1 MFHIC
6 LHICNICRIIYLT
19 HVCLF
24 SGNAQTCACNTYGVV
39 YLSVLFVELKCF
51 LLWIH
56 YDVLRFHFFVYA
68 QSKWFTSAHQMFYVC
83 KSNDGM
89 SHNES
94 WQKKALSV
102 HMDFILFIWFVYHSR
117 PPTHIRKDRCN
128 IYAPYICNIYAKHK
142 SFCVMIY
149 DSYMIAMWFYA
160 INMRN
165 TNVATY
171 VLYMFTYAKFTRKC
185 MWYVCVCSVA
195 ALQKQALHSSWI

>member
-39 YLSVLFVELKCF
+39 YLSVLFVELICF
-51 LLWIH
+51 LLMNSLWC
-56 YDVLRFHFFVYA
+56 FAFSKCFVYA
-68 QSKWFTSAHQMFYVC
+68 QSEWFIYTHQMFYLC

-89 SHNES
+89 SHGNKNRECS
-94 WQKKALSV
+94 
-102 HMDFILFIWFVYHSR
+102 HGNYHVYLICLPFSA
-117 PPTHIRKDRCN
+117 TNTYTKGYMQHIRTM
-128 IYAPYICNIYAKHK
+128 YAKHK

-149 DSYMIAMWFYA
+149 DSYMIAICLYA

-165 TNVATY
+165 TYVATY
-171 VLYMFTYAKFTRKC
+171 VLYMFTYAKFTRIC